1 MFILLILVSD
11 MFRLL
16 ILVSDIF
23 RLLSYCKRRSYGEL
37 PKTRVLSAP

>member
-11 MFRLL
+11 MLCL